1 MKLLLT
7 NDDGIQSPALLAL
20 AKELEKDHEL
30 VIAAPDAQKSA
41 TGHSITIENPIIIRP
56 VSLQGVSSKAYSI
69 GGTPADCVRVA
80 IDKLTSDS
88 FDMVISGINLG
99 TNLGTDV
106 LYSGTVSAA
115 IEAAIYKIPSIAI
128 SSEVRKD
135 KLCYDIAAKFAPKI
149 LDTAI
154 KNGIYKDLVLNVN
167 VPCVEEKD
175 IKGIQVCPIGD
186 KTYDNY
192 YLESTTEDNEI
203 AVLLR
208 GTLNGNIGSGT
219 DKFYFNNGYVT
230 ITPLHYDLTNF
241 KILHEVDNWFK

>member
-20 AKELEKDHEL
+20 AKELEKDHDL
-30 VIAAPDAQKSA
+30 IIAAPDTQKSA
-41 TGHSITIENPIIIRP
+41 TGHSITIENPIIIKP
-56 VSLQGVSSKAYSI
+56 VCLQGVSSKAYSI

-80 IDKLTSDS
+80 IDKLTDDN

-135 KLCYDIAAKFAPKI
+135 ELCYDIAAKLMPKI
-149 LDTAI
+149 LDIAI
-154 KNGIYKDLVLNVN
+154 KNKIHKDLVLNVN
-167 VPCVEEKD
+167 VPCIDEKD
-175 IKGIQVCPIGD
+175 INGIKVCPIGD

-192 YLESTTEDNEI
+192 YLESTTENNEI
-203 AVLLR
+203 SVLLR
-208 GTLNGNIGSGT
+208 GTLNGDIGEGT
-219 DKFYFNNGYVT
+219 DKFYFNKGFVT

-241 KILHEVDNWFK
+241 KILHEVDKWFK

>member
-20 AKELEKDHEL
+20 AKELEKEHEL
-30 VIAAPDAQKSA
+30 IIAAPDTQKSA
-41 TGHSITIENPIIIRP
+41 TGHSITIQTPIIIRP
-56 VSLQGVSSKAYSI
+56 VTLKGISSNAYSI
-69 GGTPADCVRVA
+69 SGTPADCVRVA
-80 IDKLTSDS
+80 IDKLANDN
-88 FDMVISGINLG
+88 FDMVVSGINLG

-128 SSEVRKD
+128 SSEVRKE

-149 LDTAI
+149 LNIAI
-154 KNGIYKDLVLNVN
+154 KNGIREDLVLNVN

-175 IKGIQVCPIGD
+175 IKGIKVCPIGD

-192 YLESTTEDNEI
+192 YLESTTENNEI

-208 GTLNGNIGSGT
+208 GTPNANVGENT

-241 KILHEVDNWFK
+241 KILNEVDNWFK

>member
-20 AKELEKDHEL
+20 AKELEKNHEL
-30 VIAAPDAQKSA
+30 IIAAPDAQRSA
-41 TGHSITIENPIIIRP
+41 TGHSITIENPIIIKP

-69 GGTPADCVRVA
+69 SGTPADCVRIA
-80 IDKLTSDS
+80 IDKLTDNNL
-88 FDMVISGINLG
+88 DMVISGINLG

-128 SSEVRKD
+128 SSEVRKN
-135 KLCYDIAAKFAPKI
+135 KLCYDIAARFAPKI
-149 LDTAI
+149 LDIAI
-154 KNGIYKDLVLNVN
+154 ENGIYKDLVLNVN
-167 VPCVEEKD
+167 VPCIDEKD
-175 IKGIQVCPIGD
+175 IRGIKVCPIGD

-192 YLESTTEDNEI
+192 YLESTTDNNEVS
-203 AVLLR
+203 VLLR
-208 GTLNGNIGSGT
+208 GTLNDNIGEGT
-219 DKFYFNNGYVT
+219 DKFYFNKGFVT

-241 KILHEVDNWFK
+241 KILNEVDNWFK